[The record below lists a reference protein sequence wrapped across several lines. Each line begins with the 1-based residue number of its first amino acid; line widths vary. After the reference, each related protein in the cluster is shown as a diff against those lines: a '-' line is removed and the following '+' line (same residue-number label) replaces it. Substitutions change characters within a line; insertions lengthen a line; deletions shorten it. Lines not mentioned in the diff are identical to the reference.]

1 METRHVEL
9 RKLLLLAGIFLAAL
23 VPAAK
28 ALDVCGQPFL
38 FIDGSVDPVVDINC
52 ETGYTIAGYATVNL
66 LAGAHISETYGGGG
80 GGVFTSGGYN
90 TINIYAGQ
98 IDTMLNTVS
107 TDIVTVYGSSFD
119 PIAGILVPGQ
129 SQIINNGYS
138 TLIFTLNGIYQ
149 DGSACSLPCYL
160 EVGGVINLNVPQ
172 TAPDIEVFPT
182 MLFWDFGDVE
192 VGQNATFMVQI
203 YNYGNAD
210 LTISSVTLTGDA
222 AFAITAGPETP
233 LVLAPNTSIGV
244 DFEVTFTPSAA
255 GMVSANVEIVSDD
268 EDESNVSV
276 TLNGYGTITEFP
288 PTEQIQAILSYFN
301 ASAAAGTLQGYGPG
315 NSPEKRL
322 NALRNMI
329 EAVSDLI
336 NAGDYVLAVDQLEAI
351 AKKTDGI
358 AKPQDFVVGE
368 AVAELNAKIE
378 ALITDLM
385 S

>member
-1 METRHVEL
+1 METKHVEW
-9 RKLLLLAGIFLAAL
+9 RSLLFLAGILLAL
-23 VPAAK
+23 VPAAS

-52 ETGYTIAGYATVNL
+52 ETGYTVAGYATVNF

-80 GGVFTSGGYN
+80 GGVFASGGYN

-98 IDTMLNTVS
+98 VDSALITVS
-107 TDIVTVYGSSFD
+107 TDIVTVYGSSFA
-119 PIAGILVPGQ
+119 PIPGILVPGQ
-129 SQIINNGYS
+129 TQIVNNGYT
-138 TLIFTLNGIYQ
+138 TLIFTLNGLYQ
-149 DGSACSLPCYL
+149 DGSVCSLPCYL

-192 VGQNATFMVQI
+192 VGESATFVVQI

-210 LTISSVTLTGDA
+210 LNVSSVTLTGDA
-222 AFAITAGPETP
+222 AFAITSGPVTP
-233 LVLAPNTSIGV
+233 LVLAPNTSIGI
-244 DFEVTFTPSAA
+244 DFVVTFTPSAA
-255 GMVSANVEIVSDD
+255 GMVSANVEILSDD
-268 EDESNVSV
+268 SDEGDVVV

-288 PTEQIQAILSYFN
+288 PSQQIQAILSYFD
-301 ASAAAGTLQGYGPG
+301 ASVAAGTLQGYGPG
-315 NSPEKRL
+315 NSPNKRL

-329 EAVSDLI
+329 EAASDLI
-336 NAGDYVLAVDQLEAI
+336 NAGDYILAIDQLEAI
-351 AKKTDGI
+351 SKKTDGI

-368 AVAELNAKIE
+368 AVGELNAKIE
-378 ALITDLM
+378 ALIADLM